1 MRIRVDHITGP
12 VLGKEL
18 LKRCGDEGSEQRL
31 NLTDGVRRVLRFL
44 TEAIF
49 FMPLRVVMN
58 EGADLQNTAFI
69 FAQPGKELIL
79 LSWPEMVIGNSISRK
94 VLMVIFV
101 GDVSACHASGTF
113 GPDKVTSSASWVVS
127 NTAPA
132 FAT

>member
-1 MRIRVDHITGP
+1 
-12 VLGKEL
+12 
-18 LKRCGDEGSEQRL
+18 
-31 NLTDGVRRVLRFL
+31 
-44 TEAIF
+44 
-49 FMPLRVVMN
+49 MN

-94 VLMVIFV
+94 VLIVIFV

-127 NTAPA
+127 NTARAIASVAVPA
-132 FAT
+132 IGESLKRTAVQSLLNLKGSK